1 MMENIY
7 LHVKSFIISHLPETN
22 NTLDEQTENLLKNNI
37 QQIGAKDSI
46 VRTLLCKY
54 IFSNS
59 TTIFFNKFFH

>member
-22 NTLDEQTENLLKNNI
+22 NTLDEQTETLLKNNI

-59 TTIFFNKFFH
+59 TTIFLNKFFH